1 MQSVSIFHWSISAAC
16 LRKVPINSI
25 ISTVH
30 FYPLKLAQSGYCANM
45 LCNMHGYH
53 QASPTSLVSLGGITG
68 GILQI
73 VPYLVSV
80 TISPDTFGAPY
91 VTGIPWYHS
100 WYPVD
105 SALAPPPPPL
115 TPVDNLLCALCT
127 INISF
132 SLFGQVIRLPPYFF
146 TLDMCRFQEIMT
158 RYDGNGDIYV

>member
-1 MQSVSIFHWSISAAC
+1 MQCAW
-16 LRKVPINSI
+16 VPLI
-25 ISTVH
+25 
-30 FYPLKLAQSGYCANM
+30 L
-45 LCNMHGYH
+45 
-53 QASPTSLVSLGGITG
+53 SLGGITG

-115 TPVDNLLCALCT
+115 TPVDNLLCTLCSSV
-127 INISF
+127 SF

-146 TLDMCRFQEIMT
+146 TLDMCRFQEIT
-158 RYDGNGDIYV
+158 TQYDVNGDIYPLEHLEQGFIALLEALLSALVSCSVGRSVVVSD